1 MLRTPGLAMWHR
13 DLMSEAS
20 NRRSGETRDD
30 SRPPLD
36 PLVVAAA
43 REVDRTL
50 LDWALSLSPRER
62 LRACS
67 KAAITLS
74 QFAHASSRTR

>member
-1 MLRTPGLAMWHR
+1 MWHR
-13 DLMSEAS
+13 QNMSEAQKPLTTD
-20 NRRSGETRDD
+20 GA
-30 SRPPLD
+30 LD

-43 REVDRTL
+43 REVDQTL

-67 KAAITLS
+67 NAAITVAK
-74 QFAHASSRTR
+74 FAHASSRKR